1 MKKKFIRN
9 CRWYSIRTT
18 IFPKIRAT
26 PVISQRMTNE
36 QFKVFSPG
44 IPTDPGIYKFVDETG
59 VILYVGKAKNLRN
72 RLGSYFGD
80 KKYQLAKTKVL
91 VRHAHHIEFMIVT
104 TEHDALLLENT
115 LIKKHQPR
123 YNVMLKDEKSP
134 LIYICIKNER
144 FPRVFL
150 TRKTFKDGSSYFG
163 PYLQKF
169 RVEQI
174 AELIRKLFQ
183 LRTCTLNLSVEN
195 INKNKFKPCLE
206 YHIKNC
212 AAPCVNYETEEA
224 YNQKIEQ
231 IKNMLKGN
239 FSAVK
244 SHLKAEM
251 QQAAAAMKFELA
263 QHFKEK
269 LALFE
274 DYQGK
279 STVVNPAIR
288 DVDVFAIADDEKE
301 AFVNY
306 LKVVN
311 GAIIHTYTLTL
322 IKNLDEDRETL
333 LVYAIQHLR
342 ERFGNLSP
350 EIIVPFDI
358 SLPDRPEGAP
368 ETTYQRGQSII
379 EMPED
384 QSYNNKPFS
393 QGAHNAQTK
402 RNATSHPEGAGGGVL
417 ITVPKIGDK
426 NKLLE
431 LSEKNVQYHLLQKKK
446 QAMNATGRQT
456 SAERILRT
464 LQSDLH
470 MEAVPLW
477 IECFDNSNLQGT
489 NPVSSCVVFKNAKP
503 AKRDYR
509 HFNVKS
515 VEGPNDFASMEEVVF
530 RRYKRLIAEGAGLPQ
545 LIIID
550 GGKGQLSA
558 AMKSIRALGLEGQI
572 TVIGIAK
579 RLEEIYFPDDPTPA
593 HINKKSESLKLIQQA
608 RDEAHRFGITFHR
621 DQRSRNFIKTELTTI
636 PGIGAKTSEKL
647 LAHFGSLARVRA
659 AEAGEV
665 EGLVGKAAAG
675 KLAEYF
681 AGEGDVVAE

>member
-1 MKKKFIRN
+1 
-9 CRWYSIRTT
+9 
-18 IFPKIRAT
+18 
-26 PVISQRMTNE
+26 MTNE
-36 QFKVFSPG
+36 EFKVFAPS
-44 IPTDPGIYKFVDETG
+44 IPTDPGIYQYMDAEGK
-59 VILYVGKAKNLRN
+59 ILYVGKAKNLRN
-72 RLGSYFGD
+72 RLSSYFGE

-91 VRHAHHIEFMIVT
+91 VRHAHHIDFMIVE

-134 LIYICIKNER
+134 LIYICIKQER

-150 TRKTFKDGSSYFG
+150 TRKSFKDGSSYFG

-183 LRTCTLNLSVEN
+183 LRTCQLNLSVDN
-195 INKNKFKPCLE
+195 IAKNKFKPCLE

-212 AAPCVNYETEEA
+212 AAPCVAFESEES
-224 YNQKIEQ
+224 YNRKIEQ
-231 IKNMLKGN
+231 IRNILKGN
-239 FSAVK
+239 FAAVK
-244 SHLKAEM
+244 NHLKDEMARAAAEM
-251 QQAAAAMKFELA
+251 RFEQAQVL
-263 QHFKEK
+263 KEK

-279 STVVNPAIR
+279 STVVNPNIK

-322 IKNLDEDRETL
+322 TKNLDEDQEMMLSLAVQTM
-333 LVYAIQHLR
+333 R
-342 ERFGNLSP
+342 ERFNSQTKEL
-350 EIIVPFDI
+350 IVPI
-358 SLPDRPEGAP
+358 KVVLPENDL
-368 ETTYQRGQSII
+368 II
-379 EMPED
+379 TIP
-384 QSYNNKPFS
+384 
-393 QGAHNAQTK
+393 
-402 RNATSHPEGAGGGVL
+402 R
-417 ITVPKIGDK
+417 IGDK
-426 NKLLE
+426 KKLLE
-431 LSEKNVQYHLLQKKK
+431 LSEKNVQYHLLQKRK
-446 QAMNATGRQT
+446 QAMNATGKQT

-464 LQSDLH
+464 LQADLH
-470 MEAVPLW
+470 MEAAPLW
-477 IECFDNSNLQGT
+477 IECFDNSNLHGT

-503 AKRDYR
+503 SKRDYR

-515 VEGPNDFASMEEVVF
+515 VEGPNDFASMEEVVL
-530 RRYKRLIAEGAGLPQ
+530 RRYQRLIGEGAGLPQ
-545 LIIID
+545 LVIID

-572 TVIGIAK
+572 TVVGIAK
-579 RLEEIYFPDDPTPA
+579 RLEEIYFPDDPVPA

-621 DQRSRNFIKTELTTI
+621 NQRSKNFLKTELTEI
-636 PGIGAKTSEKL
+636 PGIGKKTSEKL
-647 LAHFGSLARVRA
+647 LSHFGSLARVKA
-659 AEAGEV
+659 ADKEEV
-665 EGLVGKAAAG
+665 EKLIGKVAAG
-675 KLAEYF
+675 KVAGYF
-681 AGEGDVVAE
+681 AEGQEDENSVRL

>member
-1 MKKKFIRN
+1 
-9 CRWYSIRTT
+9 
-18 IFPKIRAT
+18 
-26 PVISQRMTNE
+26 MTNE
-36 QFKVFSPG
+36 DFKAFAPS
-44 IPTDPGIYKFVDETG
+44 IPTDPGIYKYVDAQG
-59 VILYVGKAKNLRN
+59 LILYVGKAKNLRN
-72 RLGSYFGD
+72 RLNSYFGD
-80 KKYQLAKTKVL
+80 KKHQLAKTKVL
-91 VRHAHHIEFMIVT
+91 VRHAHHIEFTIVE

-134 LIYICIKNER
+134 LIYICIKGER

-150 TRKTFKDGSSYFG
+150 TRKTFKDGSTYFG

-183 LRTCTLNLSVEN
+183 LRTCQLNLSEEN
-195 INKNKFKPCLE
+195 IEKNKFKPCLE

-212 AAPCVNYETEEA
+212 AAPCVALESEEA
-224 YNQKIEQ
+224 YNRKIEQ
-231 IKNMLKGN
+231 IKNILKGN
-239 FSAVK
+239 FAAVK
-244 SHLKAEM
+244 SHLREEMARFAENM
-251 QQAAAAMKFELA
+251 QFEQAQQA
-263 QHFKEK
+263 KEK
-269 LALFE
+269 LTLFE

-279 STVVNPAIR
+279 STVVNPNIR

-311 GAIIHTYTLTL
+311 GAVIHTYTLTL
-322 IKNLDEDRETL
+322 TKNLDEDRETL

-342 ERFGNLSP
+342 ERFQSVT
-350 EIIVPFDI
+350 EEVIVPFPI
-358 SLPDRPEGAP
+358 VSLTPAP
-368 ETTYQRGQSII
+368 APSGGVGDTR
-379 EMPED
+379 
-384 QSYNNKPFS
+384 
-393 QGAHNAQTK
+393 
-402 RNATSHPEGAGGGVL
+402 RATSAVSPPDGAGAGGGVVF
-417 ITVPKIGDK
+417 TVPKIGDK
-426 NKLLE
+426 KKLLE

-446 QAMNATGRQT
+446 QAMNATGKQT

-464 LQSDLH
+464 LQADLH

-477 IECFDNSNLQGT
+477 LECFDNSNLQGT

-509 HFNVKS
+509 HYNVKS

-545 LIIID
+545 LVVID

-558 AMKSIRALGLEGQI
+558 AMKSIRALGLEGQM
-572 TVIGIAK
+572 TVVGIAK
-579 RLEEIYFPDDPTPA
+579 RLEEIYFPDDPVPA

-621 DQRSRNFIKTELTTI
+621 NQRSKNFIQTELTEI
-636 PGIGAKTSEKL
+636 PGIGSKTAEKL
-647 LAHFGSLARVRA
+647 LQHFGSMARLRS
-659 AEAGEV
+659 AENADIEKV
-665 EGLVGKAAAG
+665 VGKSAAA
-675 KLAEYF
+675 KVAKYF
-681 AGEGDVVAE
+681 QESTAAAPALPL

>member
-1 MKKKFIRN
+1 
-9 CRWYSIRTT
+9 
-18 IFPKIRAT
+18 
-26 PVISQRMTNE
+26 MTNDD
-36 QFKVFSPG
+36 FKTFAPS
-44 IPTDPGIYKFVDETG
+44 IPSDPGIYKYVDAEGT
-59 VILYVGKAKNLRN
+59 ILYVGKAKNLRN
-72 RLGSYFGD
+72 RLASYFGE

-91 VRHAHHIEFMIVT
+91 VRHAHHIEFMMVE

-134 LIYICIKNER
+134 LIYICIKQER

-150 TRKTFKDGSSYFG
+150 TRKSFKDGSIYFG

-183 LRTCTLNLSVEN
+183 LRTCQLNLSVEN
-195 INKNKFKPCLE
+195 IGKNKFKPCLE

-212 AAPCVNYETEEA
+212 AAPCIALESEES
-224 YNQKIEQ
+224 YNRKIEQ
-231 IKNMLKGN
+231 IKNILKGN
-239 FSAVK
+239 FAAVK
-244 SHLKAEM
+244 NHLKEEMVRAAEE
-251 QQAAAAMKFELA
+251 MKFEQAHVL
-263 QHFKEK
+263 KEK

-279 STVVNPAIR
+279 STVVNPNIH

-322 IKNLDEDRETL
+322 TKNLDEDRVIML
-333 LVYAIQHLR
+333 NLAIQSLR
-342 ERFGNLSP
+342 ERFNSITKEL
-350 EIIVPFDI
+350 IVPFEVV
-358 SLPDRPEGAP
+358 LPENDL
-368 ETTYQRGQSII
+368 II
-379 EMPED
+379 
-384 QSYNNKPFS
+384 
-393 QGAHNAQTK
+393 T
-402 RNATSHPEGAGGGVL
+402 
-417 ITVPKIGDK
+417 IPKIGDK
-426 NKLLE
+426 KKLLE
-431 LSEKNVQYHLLQKKK
+431 LSEKNVQYHLLQKRK
-446 QAMNATGRQT
+446 QAMNATGKQT

-464 LQSDLH
+464 LQADLH

-503 AKRDYR
+503 SKRDYR
-509 HFNVKS
+509 HFNVKT
-515 VEGPNDFASMEEVVF
+515 VEGPNDFASMEEVVL
-530 RRYKRLIAEGAGLPQ
+530 RRYQRLIAEGAGLPQ
-545 LIIID
+545 LVIID

-558 AMKSIRALGLEGQI
+558 AMKSIKALGLEGQI
-572 TVIGIAK
+572 TVVGIAK
-579 RLEEIYFPDDPTPA
+579 RLEEIYFPDDPVPA

-621 DQRSRNFIKTELTTI
+621 NQRSKNFLKTELTEI
-636 PGIGAKTSEKL
+636 PGIGKKTSEKL
-647 LAHFGSLARVRA
+647 LAHFGSLARVKA
-659 AEAGEV
+659 ADKEEV
-665 EGLVGKAAAG
+665 EKVIGKVAAG
-675 KLAEYF
+675 KVGGYF
-681 AGEGDVVAE
+681 ERETIEDAHATN